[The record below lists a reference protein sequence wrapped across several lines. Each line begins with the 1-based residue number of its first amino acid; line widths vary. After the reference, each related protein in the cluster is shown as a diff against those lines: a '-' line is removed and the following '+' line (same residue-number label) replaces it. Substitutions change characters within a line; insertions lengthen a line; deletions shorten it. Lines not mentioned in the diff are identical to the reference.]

1 MVAPQSFERIETL
14 IAELREFFAFAERP
28 EPDSSDLMAAHV
40 GGALSRVEDIGVAAC
55 AINGR
60 TVFVPSE
67 AEQACR
73 AKLANAKMYAEFLDR
88 RRRADAELRLE
99 MIGECHAR
107 YTRAWTGIVTAGS
120 DATKGLAAIAM
131 GGGSR
136 GENGVTFAHLNL
148 LCTRC
153 EEFHLV
159 VHSLGAVLEDSLFWE
174 MDWARQTDEAPS
186 PPRLAPAPAP
196 ARPAPAPVRPAP
208 SPPRPAPAP
217 APAPA
222 FRPVLPSNVYTDTAP
237 IAPAATPAHPL
248 VWFVFTLTVVWL
260 VFASYV
266 STSAR

>member
-1 MVAPQSFERIETL
+1 MAQELDTL

-28 EPDSSDLMAAHV
+28 EPDSSDLMVAHV

-73 AKLANAKMYAEFLDR
+73 AELANAKMYAEFMDR
-88 RRRADAELRLE
+88 RPRADAELRLE
-99 MIGECHAR
+99 MIGECYAR

-153 EEFHLV
+153 DEFHLV
-159 VHSLGAVLEDSLFWE
+159 VHSLGAVLENSLFWE
-174 MDWARQTDEAPS
+174 MEWVRQLDKEAEAPA
-186 PPRLAPAPAP
+186 PRSVAPAPAP
-196 ARPAPAPVRPAP
+196 RSVAPVHVGQPPGDLRREEAVAPAQSQRVEPVKPRAR
-208 SPPRPAPAP
+208 SSHGGPP
-217 APAPA
+217 
-222 FRPVLPSNVYTDTAP
+222 
-237 IAPAATPAHPL
+237 I
-248 VWFVFTLTVVWL
+248 WL
-260 VFASYV
+260 VALIVGGFILWALYAFQAGI
-266 STSAR
+266 SATGEHF